1 MPALTAVLIR
11 LAPLIFAVLWSSGW
25 IVAKFAAF
33 GADPLT
39 FLTARYALA
48 AISILLLTTI
58 IPVNW
63 PRAPMQYVHAAM
75 LGVLMHAIYLA
86 SVWWAV
92 GHGVP
97 AGVSGLIA
105 ALQPLLTAVMA
116 GPLLGERVGLRQ
128 WAGLAAGLIGI
139 LLVLEPR
146 LVGVAPEQLR
156 AIIPLIVFN
165 VVGMIAVTSGTFYQK
180 RFLPTGDLLANTAIQ
195 YVIAFTVTLPFAY
208 WLEPMRFD
216 ITPTA
221 MWTMAWSVLVLSIG
235 AVSLLYVL
243 IRRGEVSRTAT
254 YIYLVPPLVAIEAFV
269 LFGERLQLIQIV
281 GMAVTSLGVFLATR
295 R

>member
-1 MPALTAVLIR
+1 MPALTALLIR

-39 FLTARYALA
+39 FLSARYALA
-48 AISILLLTTI
+48 AIAILALTLVV
-58 IPVNW
+58 PVNW

-97 AGVSGLIA
+97 AGISGLIA

-128 WAGLAAGLIGI
+128 WAGLGAGLLGI

-146 LVGVAPEQLR
+146 LVGVSPEQLH
-156 AIIPLIVFN
+156 AVIPLIVFN
-165 VVGMIAVTSGTFYQK
+165 VIGMISVTSGTFYQK

-195 YVIAFTVTLPFAY
+195 YVVALAVTLPFAY
-208 WLEPMRFD
+208 FLEPMRFD

-221 MWTMAWSVLVLSIG
+221 MWTMAWSVIMLSIG
-235 AVSLLYVL
+235 AISLLYVL

-269 LFGERLQLIQIV
+269 LFGERLQLIQIA

-295 R
+295 K